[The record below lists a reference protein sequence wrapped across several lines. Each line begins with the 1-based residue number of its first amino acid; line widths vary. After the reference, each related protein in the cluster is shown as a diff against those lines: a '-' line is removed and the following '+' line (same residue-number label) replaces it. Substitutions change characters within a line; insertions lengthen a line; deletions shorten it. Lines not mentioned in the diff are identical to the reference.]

1 MVLFSKDRIL
11 VPTDFSE
18 KSLQAIKETIAYA
31 DTEAGDSAQV
41 YVVHVLKPLEAT
53 EPGVVWESV
62 DNEKRTKTILS
73 LFEEKFPSSEY
84 EGLNFEVRNGDPTAE
99 IIDYAEHQ
107 KIDLIVMPSRGRTG
121 ISRFFM
127 GSIAERVVRFAHC
140 PVLVLKQ

>member
-1 MVLFSKDRIL
+1 MALFSKDRIL

-18 KSLQAIKETIAYA
+18 KSLQAIKETIAFA
-31 DTEAGDSAQV
+31 DANPDV
-41 YVVHVLKPLEAT
+41 YILHVLKPLEAT

-62 DNEKRTKTILS
+62 NTERRTEAILA
-73 LFEEKFPSSEY
+73 LYDEKFPKSEY
-84 EGLNFEVRNGDPTAE
+84 EGLNFEIREGDPTSE
-99 IIDYAEHQ
+99 IIDYAEYRQ
-107 KIDLIVMPSRGRTG
+107 INLIVMPSRGRTG

>member
-18 KSLQAIKETIAYA
+18 KSIQAIKETIAFA
-31 DTEAGDSAQV
+31 DANTNV
-41 YVVHVLKPLEAT
+41 YIVHALKPLEAT

-62 DNEKRTKTILS
+62 NNENRIKTILA
-73 LFEEKFPSSEY
+73 LFDETFPKSEY
-84 EGLNFEVRNGDPTAE
+84 EGLNFEIKEGDPTSE
-99 IIDYAEHQ
+99 IIDYAEEK
-107 KIDLIVMPSRGRTG
+107 KIGLIVMPSRGRTG

-140 PVLVLKQ
+140 PVIVLKQ

>member
-1 MVLFSKDRIL
+1 MVLFAKELIL
-11 VPTDFSE
+11 VPIDFSE
-18 KSLQAIKETIAYA
+18 KSLQALTETISFA
-31 DTEAGDSAQV
+31 EANDNV

-62 DNEKRTKTILS
+62 NTDKRKETILK
-73 LFEEKFPSSEY
+73 LFDEKFPKSEY
-84 EGLNFEVRNGDPTAE
+84 IGLNFTILEGDPTAE
-99 IIDYAEHQ
+99 IIDYAEQQ

>member
-18 KSLQAIKETIAYA
+18 KSLQAIKETNTFA
-31 DTEAGDSAQV
+31 DANTQL
-41 YVVHVLKPLEAT
+41 YIVHVLKPLEAT

-62 DNEKRTKTILS
+62 DTEKRTKTILS
-73 LFEEKFPSSEY
+73 LFEEKFPKSEY
-84 EGLNFEVRNGDPTAE
+84 ERLIFEVRNGDPTAE
-99 IIDYAEHQ
+99 IIDYAEYRNV
-107 KIDLIVMPSRGRTG
+107 DLIIMPSRGRTG

>member
-1 MVLFSKDRIL
+1 MALFSKDRIL

-18 KSLQAIKETIAYA
+18 KSLQATKEAVAFA
-31 DTEAGDSAQV
+31 DTNTSV
-41 YVVHVLKPLEAT
+41 YVLHVLKPLEAT

-62 DNEKRTKTILS
+62 NTEKRTEAILK
-73 LFEEKFPSSEY
+73 LYDEKFPKSEY
-84 EGLNFEVRNGDPTAE
+84 EGLNFEIREGDPTSE
-99 IIDYAEHQ
+99 IIDYAEYRQ
-107 KIDLIVMPSRGRTG
+107 IDLIVMPSRGRTG

>member
-1 MVLFSKDRIL
+1 
-11 VPTDFSE
+11 
-18 KSLQAIKETIAYA
+18 
-31 DTEAGDSAQV
+31 
-41 YVVHVLKPLEAT
+41 PLEAT

-62 DNEKRTKTILS
+62 NTDKRKETILK
-73 LFEEKFPSSEY
+73 LFDEKFPKSEY
-84 EGLNFEVRNGDPTAE
+84 IGLNFTILEGDPTAE
-99 IIDYAEHQ
+99 IIDYAEQQ

>member
-1 MVLFSKDRIL
+1 MALFSKTHIL

-18 KSLQAIKETIAYA
+18 KSLQAIKETITFA
-31 DTEAGDSAQV
+31 DTIASV

-62 DNEKRTKTILS
+62 NTEKRTEAILK
-73 LFEEKFPSSEY
+73 LFEEKFPKSEY
-84 EGLNFEVRNGDPTAE
+84 EGLNFEVREGDPTAE
-99 IIDYAEHQ
+99 IIDYAEYRQ
-107 KIDLIVMPSRGRTG
+107 IDLIVMPSRGRTG

>member
-1 MVLFSKDRIL
+1 MALFSKDRIL

-18 KSLQAIKETIAYA
+18 KSLQALTETIDFA
-31 DTEAGDSAQV
+31 ESLSNI

-53 EPGVVWESV
+53 EPGIIWESV
-62 DNEKRTKTILS
+62 NDEKRAETIQK
-73 LFEEKFPSSEY
+73 LFDEKFPSSEY
-84 EGLNFEVRNGDPTAE
+84 EGLNFAIEAGDPTAK
-99 IIDYAEHQ
+99 IIDYAEQ
-107 KIDLIVMPSRGRTG
+107 QEIDLIVMPSRGRSG

>member
-1 MVLFSKDRIL
+1 MALFSKNHIL

-18 KSLQAIKETIAYA
+18 KSLQAIKETITFA
-31 DTEAGDSAQV
+31 DAITSV

-62 DNEKRTKTILS
+62 NTEKRTEAILK
-73 LFEEKFPSSEY
+73 LFEEKFPKSEY
-84 EGLNFEVRNGDPTAE
+84 EGLNFEVREGDPTAE
-99 IIDYAEHQ
+99 IIDYAEYRQ
-107 KIDLIVMPSRGRTG
+107 IDLIVMPSRGRTG